1 MKMMGWWWY
10 FGEGE
15 GFGGLLEFVV
25 DLMELKE
32 EGDEGRK
39 M

>member
-15 GFGGLLEFVV
+15 GFGGIFGVCGWFNGV
-25 DLMELKE
+25 
-32 EGDEGRK
+32 EGGRS
-39 M
+39 